1 MLYKSETGIS
11 YTIYIYYLSVERKR
25 NVIQLGDRIKAYKY
39 EIHIKLSKWETGISY
54 KLHKINLPRVPSL
67 IDDDQL
73 PLAAVRSIINMG

>member
-39 EIHIKLSKWETGISY
+39 EIHILY
-54 KLHKINLPRVPSL
+54 LPRYL
-67 IDDDQL
+67 NKKG
-73 PLAAVRSIINMG
+73 NMTAPKDP